1 MEKCNRTRAIK
12 WFYWRNKKLIE
23 KGFQIII
30 VANQYVIADGIISI
44 NYYYSFTGK
53 LLTIL
58 QNNGINVLNI
68 YYYPHND
75 LDRCCYKKPKPGMIE
90 KALKEYD
97 IDMQSSIYC
106 GDSQADY
113 LLAKH
118 FGLTFYGINYSGK
131 ENDVRKCNSL
141 LDVCKYIG

>member
-1 MEKCNRTRAIK
+1 M
-12 WFYWRNKKLIE
+12 
-23 KGFQIII
+23 
-30 VANQYVIADGIISI
+30 
-44 NYYYSFTGK
+44 
-53 LLTIL
+53 
-58 QNNGINVLNI
+58 NI
-68 YYYPHND
+68 YYCPHND
-75 LDRCCYKKPKPGMIE
+75 LDHCCKKPKPGMIE

-113 LLAKH
+113 LLAKP

>member
-68 YYYPHND
+68 YYCPHND
-75 LDRCCYKKPKPGMIE
+75 LDHCCCKKPKNG
-90 KALKEYD
+90 
-97 IDMQSSIYC
+97 C
-106 GDSQADY
+106 GQEFDQ
-113 LLAKH
+113 
-118 FGLTFYGINYSGK
+118 
-131 ENDVRKCNSL
+131 V
-141 LDVCKYIG
+141 

>member
-1 MEKCNRTRAIK
+1 MN
-12 WFYWRNKKLIE
+12 
-23 KGFQIII
+23 
-30 VANQYVIADGIISI
+30 D
-44 NYYYSFTGK
+44 YYSFAGK

-68 YYYPHND
+68 YYCPHND
-75 LDRCCYKKPKPGMIE
+75 LDHCCKKPKPGMIE

-97 IDMQSSIYC
+97 MDMQSSIYY